1 MWPLSGIAP
10 EEGRM
15 GGVWN
20 RLGGVGLVGV
30 VVCALIFGGT
40 AHAEGPTYAQLP
52 ARAPAVLEA
61 TAVEGSTAAAPTEEG
76 VAAAVTDIITSRR
89 LGSST
94 SAVVIDPATGVTLF
108 DYNGT
113 TPLIPASAAKVL
125 SAVAALRAL
134 GPQTRLATRVVTG
147 VADGAIVL
155 VGGGDSTLAMV
166 DRGTGD
172 TGGADYEIPRAT
184 LTDLADATAAALA
197 GESSVQLGY
206 DASLFGAPYVS
217 PDWSPADIASGAVGP
232 VTALMV
238 DGGRISIGI
247 DLREDDPAAAAARAF
262 AALLSE
268 RGITVTEITA
278 VQAPTGSREL
288 ARVES
293 VPIADLVT
301 LDLTNSDN
309 DVSEALAHLAGA
321 KLSGVG
327 TFASGAQATLAALT
341 AMSIST
347 NGVTLVDGSGL
358 SAKNAVPALVLA
370 EVMAVAARES
380 SESRPTLWPL
390 VPGLAIA
397 GLTGTLNDRF
407 AWSPEGFGI
416 VRAKTGTLADVSA
429 LTGTLRDVDGRVLVF
444 AVLSN
449 DVTDRFAA
457 RPTLDAFAAALV
469 ACGCGSA

>member
-1 MWPLSGIAP
+1 MRISVGS
-10 EEGRM
+10 
-15 GGVWN
+15 
-20 RLGGVGLVGV
+20 VGLVGLV
-30 VVCALIFGGT
+30 ACAVLIGGS
-40 AHAEGPTYAQLP
+40 AYAEGPTYAQLP
-52 ARAPAVLEA
+52 QRAPAVLEA
-61 TAVEGSTAAAPTEEG
+61 TAVEGSTAPAPTEEG
-76 VAAAVTDIITSRR
+76 VAAAVADIITSTR

-94 SAVVIDPATGVTLF
+94 SAVVIDPANGLTLF
-108 DYNGT
+108 DYNGA
-113 TPLIPASAAKVL
+113 TPLIPASTAKVL
-125 SAVAALRAL
+125 SSVAALQAL
-134 GPQTRLATRVVTG
+134 GPQTRLATRVVSG
-147 VADGAIVL
+147 AADGAIVL
-155 VGGGDSTLAMV
+155 VGGGDSTLALV
-166 DRGTGD
+166 DRGSGD
-172 TGGADYEIPRAT
+172 PGGSEYSIPRAT
-184 LTDLADATAAALA
+184 LTDLADATAQALSAA

-217 PDWSPADIASGAVGP
+217 PDWSPADVASGAVGP

-238 DGGRISIGI
+238 DGGRISVDI
-247 DLREDDPAAAAARAF
+247 DLREEDPAAAAARAF
-262 AALLSE
+262 AGLLSE
-268 RGITVTEITA
+268 RGITVTDITA
-278 VQAPTGSREL
+278 TQASSGAREL

-293 VPIADLVT
+293 APIADLVT

-347 NGVTLVDGSGL
+347 DGVTLHDGSGL

-390 VPGLAIA
+390 GPGLAIA

-407 AWSPEGFGI
+407 ASSPEGFGI

-449 DVTDRFAA
+449 DVADIFAA